1 MDANKNSDVYL
12 IKTKDRKQGINKL
25 LERFNLKQFSGKK
38 VAVKANFNS
47 ADPFPASTHIQT
59 LKTLMERLQA
69 AGSSQLVMA
78 ERSGMRT
85 TREVLEKMGIYKL
98 SRELGFK
105 VVVLDKAERGM
116 D

>member
-1 MDANKNSDVYL
+1 
-12 IKTKDRKQGINKL
+12 
-25 LERFNLKQFSGKK
+25 
-38 VAVKANFNS
+38 
-47 ADPFPASTHIQT
+47 
-59 LKTLMERLQA
+59 MERLQA

-78 ERSGMRT
+78 DRSGMGN